1 MSTSTAA
8 RARRTSAKTPRC
20 LGMVTAHC
28 PAAMM
33 SYLVTRE
40 GRELGTYKTSK
51 IEKGLKTGFFR
62 LSDLGW
68 HEASGW
74 QGLFEIVGSAEA
86 AASPSGASLMQSAG
100 LRLSDHPHPAS
111 TRAASCGVVAP
122 AVLAALSGTRPWVR
136 FISAVAG
143 IGCAFI
149 IAAVFVLSAEAV
161 RASGHDFFRKDTRLV
176 PLATL
181 GVLSVFLALY
191 PALKLT
197 QYATHIARLAKSR
210 SAADLVAALTEQR
223 RFWKFH
229 GILLAVSLSLLVLLL
244 AAGF

>member
-1 MSTSTAA
+1 
-8 RARRTSAKTPRC
+8 
-20 LGMVTAHC
+20 
-28 PAAMM
+28 M

-68 HEASGW
+68 HETSGW
-74 QGLFEIVGSAEA
+74 QGLFEIVGSAKA
-86 AASPSGASLMQSAG
+86 AASPSGASLMQTAGLHLSDPPSAG
-100 LRLSDHPHPAS
+100 A
-111 TRAASCGVVAP
+111 RAASCGVVPP

-143 IGCAFI
+143 IVCAFI

-161 RASGHDFFRKDTRLV
+161 RTSGHDFFRKDARLV
-176 PLATL
+176 PLAAL
-181 GVLSVFLALY
+181 GVLSAFLALY

-197 QYATHIARLAKSR
+197 QYATHIARLAQSR
-210 SAADLVAALTEQR
+210 SAADLAAALTEQR

-244 AAGF
+244 ATGF